1 MERSSLGLG
10 KSAAAAASRLEASQ
24 RDGAKVLAVV
34 ATFEH
39 LPLQPRLNLEGVLL
53 FDPLPELR
61 LRVAHREREKV
72 KSGIY
77 VGKGRGTGEIQ
88 PWAGGGYAGADSVGS
103 PDPRQGGCGKSA

>member
-1 MERSSLGLG
+1 MGPELLRRHCGGRPSRRERSSLGLG
-10 KSAAAAASRLEASQ
+10 NSTAAAASRLEPSQ

-72 KSGIY
+72 K
-77 VGKGRGTGEIQ
+77 K
-88 PWAGGGYAGADSVGS
+88 
-103 PDPRQGGCGKSA
+103 